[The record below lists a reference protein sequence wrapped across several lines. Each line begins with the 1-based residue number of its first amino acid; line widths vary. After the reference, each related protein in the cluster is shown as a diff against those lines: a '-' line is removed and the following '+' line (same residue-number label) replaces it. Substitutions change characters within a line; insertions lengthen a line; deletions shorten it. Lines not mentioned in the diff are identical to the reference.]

1 MNAPRPRLDQRD
13 LAEAERIVAAVASA
27 FSAKV
32 VGQNELCAS
41 RCSSACSPAGIC

>member
-1 MNAPRPRLDQRD
+1 MNAPRPWLDQGD

-32 VGQNELCAS
+32 VGQNELRES
-41 RCSSACSPAGIC
+41 CSPACWPAGIC